1 MAPRSL
7 ALLGALLVAAA
18 FLCTSTSA
26 ATSDAPFLVAHKKVA
41 LTRPKPG
48 LERLAVSLDLY
59 NQGSA

>member
-7 ALLGALLVAAA
+7 ALLLGALLLLFVAA
-18 FLCTSTSA
+18 SSA
-26 ATSDAPFLVAHKKVA
+26 ASDAPFLVAHKKVA

-48 LERLAVSLDLY
+48 LERLVVTLDIY